1 MYQSISKWMDSSGDE
16 LACVRGI
23 YIGNTFYLCGS
34 SGISAFDREK
44 EYENCGNL
52 EW

>member
-1 MYQSISKWMDSSGDE
+1 MDSSGDE

-23 YIGNTFYLCGS
+23 YIGHTFYLCGS